1 MKLSG
6 ECANFEIDSGNI
18 TLAADTSIPFVITN
32 KVNMRSVLGDM
43 YNKYKK
49 FYIQLN
55 SLSGFATSAVGYT
68 AISPPTVPSG
78 QTGLVWTLGMSGDL
92 RFLSN
97 TVNGQP
103 SSIGYFGLR
112 FTLPVNGYAT
122 TNAPATGYGIVFEL
136 PPNESVTI
144 NLTPYQ
150 VRGGTAAILG
160 VVGVTGIFDFNFNFS
175 IYGLSEE

>member
-1 MKLSG
+1 
-6 ECANFEIDSGNI
+6 
-18 TLAADTSIPFVITN
+18 
-32 KVNMRSVLGDM
+32 
-43 YNKYKK
+43 
-49 FYIQLN
+49 
-55 SLSGFATSAVGYT
+55 
-68 AISPPTVPSG
+68 VPSG
-78 QTGLVWTLGMSGDL
+78 QVGVVWTLGMYGDL

-112 FTLPVNGYAT
+112 FTLPVAGFST
-122 TNAPATGYGIVFEL
+122 INAPATGYGIVFEL

-150 VRGGTAAILG
+150 VRNGTPAILG
-160 VVGVTGIFDFNFNFS
+160 VVGQTGQFDFNFNFS

>member
-1 MKLSG
+1 MKISG
-6 ECANFEIDSGNI
+6 ECANFEIDSGSI
-18 TLAADTSIPFVITN
+18 VLPADTSIPFVITN